1 MPEPL
6 LSIIMVSY
14 HSQSDLARCL
24 PTIYAQT
31 VPSPEIIVVDNAPG
45 DGTADWL
52 AINHPSVRVITNP
65 ANTGYAG
72 GNNLGIDQAK
82 GEWVLILNPDT
93 ELHPGS
99 LASLLATAEAHPN
112 ALITPKLLNPDG
124 TINACGLDMHYTG
137 ITTCRGLNEAADS
150 YQGLHDV
157 LLISGAAFIARRDIL
172 KKLSGFDTSYFMY
185 LEDVD
190 LSLRARLHGY
200 DILCAAD
207 VTITHYY
214 TLGMTPKKY
223 YYLERNR
230 LLNVLTNY
238 QKTTLCRLSP
248 ALLLTELATWG
259 FGLLKGYAY
268 LLVKLRGYQWLWQ
281 HRKQWQTTRK
291 HLQDKR
297 LVDDIQF
304 LTNTQTLLPYDQ
316 LVSNKSAAR
325 LLETCTAPLFRLLKI
340 RPYHQ
345 HEITLP

>member
-1 MPEPL
+1 MSDPL
-6 LSIIMVSY
+6 LSIILVSY
-14 HSQSDLARCL
+14 HSQGDLARCL

-72 GNNLGIDQAK
+72 GNNLGIAQAR
-82 GEWVLILNPDT
+82 GEWILILNPDT

-99 LASLLATAEAHPN
+99 LASLLATAQAHPN
-112 ALITPKLLNPDG
+112 ALTTPKLLNPDG

-137 ITTCRGLNEAADS
+137 ITTCRGLHKAADS

-190 LSLRARLHGY
+190 LSLRARLHDY

-214 TLGMTPKKY
+214 NLGMTPKKY

-230 LLNVLTNY
+230 LLSLLKSY
-238 QKTTLCRLSP
+238 QKTSLFCLSP
-248 ALLLTELATWG
+248 ALILTEIATWT
-259 FGLLKGYAY
+259 FGILKGPAY
-268 LLVKLRGYQWLWQ
+268 LRKKLQSYQWLWQ
-281 HRKQWQTTRK
+281 NRYHWRTERERLQSSRKIPDT
-291 HLQDKR
+291 L
-297 LVDDIQF
+297 L
-304 LTNTQTLLPYDQ
+304 LTNTQTLLPFEQ
-316 LVSNKSAAR
+316 LVNNISIAR
-325 LLETCTAPLFRLLKI
+325 LLRACTTPIFRLVKFT
-340 RPYHQ
+340 PYHQ
-345 HEITLP
+345 RKRVQS